1 MNTQYDSRTVD
12 KFVVRLPDGLRA
24 DIDRA
29 AGECDTSMNTVFIR
43 AVRQYLDTQQRQKL
57 LLDALSLAVTRKV
70 PPCVEQLQRDLTEAD
85 ELEADKRRLDL
96 WQNNPGYFGGFAP
109 SGDWSFFN
117 PTGKTCYGKTLREAL
132 DQLGVMDA
140 DLKSRR

>member
-1 MNTQYDSRTVD
+1 MSEVKRFRFVDINGYPAIMICDSVKAERFVEEQDFDRVTAELASANAD
-12 KFVVRLPDGLRA
+12 KEAYAQNAIDLRK
-24 DIDRA
+24 R
-29 AGECDTSMNTVFIR
+29 V
-43 AVRQYLDTQQRQKL
+43 
-57 LLDALSLAVTRKV
+57 DALQQ
-70 PPCVEQLQRDLTEAD
+70 CLTAAD

-117 PTGKTCYGKTLREAL
+117 PAGKTCYGKTLREAL
-132 DQLGVMDA
+132 DRLGVMDA